1 MIDEMYQRFGMQVLS
16 GGYVEEEKNRK
27 NVWGGVLGGGGGG
40 PKWVGGGGGCD
51 GNEISRLSLNKLPSK
66 RTWLVT
72 NHTGPPSASRG
83 GELLLKLSRRPSSNS
98 PTLRLLAGR

>member
-27 NVWGGVLGGGGGG
+27 KVWGGVLGGGGGG

-51 GNEISRLSLNKLPSK
+51 GNEISRLSLNCPQKE
-66 RTWLVT
+66 
-72 NHTGPPSASRG
+72 RG
-83 GELLLKLSRRPSSNS
+83 W
-98 PTLRLLAGR
+98 